1 MVSFYAEAGRGVS
14 QIYLNDVPCGI
25 PLDLRLTGDNPK
37 VGWISDTEL
46 GDEETIEAYDH
57 AMHNRGLMK
66 GIDSYQGWDVQR
78 ENLHMLRSILVTDY
92 FEPERDYYLRIR
104 QVLDND
110 KTTFQMDNLEI
121 VPNMSAY
128 DQYISG
134 ELQDFHI
141 SDQELAKYM
150 ASADALNK

>member
-1 MVSFYAEAGRGVS
+1 
-14 QIYLNDVPCGI
+14 
-25 PLDLRLTGDNPK
+25 
-37 VGWISDTEL
+37 
-46 GDEETIEAYDH
+46 
-57 AMHNRGLMK
+57 MHNRGLMK

-121 VPNMSAY
+121 VPKSVF
-128 DQYISG
+128 QG
-134 ELQDFHI
+134 EIPEDRH
-141 SDQELAKYM
+141 
-150 ASADALNK
+150 